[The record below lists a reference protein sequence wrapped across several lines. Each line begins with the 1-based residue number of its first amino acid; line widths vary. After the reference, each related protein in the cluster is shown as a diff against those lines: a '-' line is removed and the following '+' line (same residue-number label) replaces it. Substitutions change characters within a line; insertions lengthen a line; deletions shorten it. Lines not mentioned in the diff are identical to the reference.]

1 MVSKQLPAGS
11 YLVSGQAEL
20 EALDTESP
28 GQASDDTCRLI
39 DGSTES
45 QQVTWISP
53 LGGIFLFRVAA
64 GTAAMQMALTT
75 AGTSTI
81 SLECKN
87 NLNAPPANWSNEVV
101 NASITAVQTS
111 GNS

>member
-1 MVSKQLPAGS
+1 
-11 YLVSGQAEL
+11 
-20 EALDTESP
+20 
-28 GQASDDTCRLI
+28 
-39 DGSTES
+39 
-45 QQVTWISP
+45 
-53 LGGIFLFRVAA
+53 
-64 GTAAMQMALTT
+64 MALST
-75 AGTSTI
+75 AGTSTV